1 MWNHVDLTPETDHQ
15 NEEAAESPLDL
26 CPHFGEC
33 GGCKSQDVPYVEQ
46 CAEKEQWLGE
56 LFADYWSEPITV
68 TPSPVTWY
76 YRNKVDLTFGRK
88 FYEEPPPKD
97 FERETVLGFKRKGRW
112 FWPLEILECRIA
124 SPVLANLL
132 AGVREFVGEH
142 GLKAF
147 NSRRGEGFL
156 KILLVREGKRTG
168 QRMVVLITHDGEFD
182 QQAFVNAVLNVYP
195 ADSIYWGVHRK
206 LSDVAEAEE
215 LHLLHGA
222 PHIEEA
228 LHVPTDQGERRLRF
242 HISPMSFFQT
252 NTLATELLYG
262 KIRLWT
268 EPYGFTKLYDLY
280 GGSGGIAFSCADLVD
295 EVESVESVA
304 AAGEDGWRNAE
315 LNGVAN
321 VRFVTEKVEN
331 YLRDKRD
338 EGPAEAGEG
347 VILDP
352 PRAGLNPKAL
362 RRLLQWRPQRMLYV
376 SCKPEALAQELP
388 AILEHYRITSAE
400 AVDLFPHTPHVE
412 LLMGFEVR

>member
-1 MWNHVDLTPETDHQ
+1 MEPNFEIERRNGQ
-15 NEEAAESPLDL
+15 NQDDALDV

-33 GGCKSQDVPYVEQ
+33 GGCKSQDVTYAEQ
-46 CAEKEQWLGE
+46 CAEKAQWLGE
-56 LFADYWSEPITV
+56 LFADYWPEPIHV

-88 FYEEPPPKD
+88 FYENPPPKD

-112 FWPLEILECRIA
+112 FWPLEVSECRLA
-124 SPVLANLL
+124 SPVLVNLL
-132 AGVREFVGEH
+132 AAVRGFIGEH

-147 NSRRGEGFL
+147 NSRRGDGFL
-156 KILLVREGKRTG
+156 KILLVREAKRTG

-182 QQAFVNAVLNVYP
+182 QQAFVDAVLAAYP
-195 ADSIYWGVHRK
+195 ADSIYWGIHRK

-215 LHLLHGA
+215 LHLLYGA
-222 PHIEEA
+222 PYIEEA

-242 HISPMSFFQT
+242 RISPMSFFQT
-252 NTLATELLYG
+252 NTLATELLYS
-262 KIRLWT
+262 KIRSWA
-268 EPYGFTKLYDLY
+268 EQYDFAKLYDLY
-280 GGSGGIAFSCADLVD
+280 GGSGGIAFSCADLVG
-295 EVESVESVA
+295 EIESVESVA
-304 AAGEDGWRNAE
+304 AAGEDGSHNAE
-315 LNGVAN
+315 LNGIAN
-321 VRFVTEKVEN
+321 VHFVTEKVEN

-338 EGPAEAGEG
+338 AGQAEAGEG
-347 VILDP
+347 AILDP

-362 RRLLQWRPQRMLYV
+362 RRLLQWRPGHMLYV

-412 LLMGFEVR
+412 LLIGFEKK